1 MSVELQLNKPA
12 RMEWLDAMRGFT
24 MILVVAYHVSTDC
37 FGQNIKHSAALSFFV
52 LFRMPLFFFVSGFL
66 AYSSKT
72 VWNLRTLGQNLLKK
86 CKVQLIPT
94 VVFLAVFL
102 SLMRPNFLKGL
113 EVALASP
120 TKSGYWFTWA
130 LLLMFVIYYV
140 FAYLESKLPKKTI
153 IPLLLLWTG
162 ATAIYATIY
171 MPSWFTYHKAPFFS
185 YTSLI
190 QVMTYFHFFLFGTMV
205 RRYWH
210 HAERLF
216 DTKWFY
222 TVIVVVAFICA
233 VDYLK
238 WHTLRLQWANLPRTV
253 AMYSLILIV
262 VMFFRHYKEW
272 FTKQTVVGK
281 CLQYIGTRTLD
292 IYLLHFLFLPNAK
305 MIGGFFS
312 HNLRNFVF
320 DATLSLVVGL
330 LVIGFC
336 LITSNILRVSP
347 IFRKYLFG
355 RP

>member
-1 MSVELQLNKPA
+1 
-12 RMEWLDAMRGFT
+12 MEWLDAMRGFT

-37 FGQNIKHSAALSFFV
+37 FGQNIKHSSALSFFV

-66 AYSSKT
+66 AYSSK
-72 VWNLRTLGQNLLKK
+72 VQWSLRTLGQNMLKK

-94 VVFLAVFL
+94 IVFLAVFL

-113 EVALASP
+113 EAAMMSP

-130 LLLMFVIYYV
+130 LLLMFIIYYV
-140 FAYLESKLPKKTI
+140 FAYLESKLPKKTL
-153 IPLLLLWTG
+153 IPILLLWTG
-162 ATAIYATIY
+162 ATVVYATIY
-171 MPSWFTYHKAPFFS
+171 MPSWFSYHKDPFFH

-190 QVMTYFHFFLFGTMV
+190 QVMTYFHFFLFGTIV
-205 RRYWH
+205 RRYWSQV
-210 HAERLF
+210 ERLF

-222 TVIVVVAFICA
+222 AVVVTLAFICA

-238 WHTLRLQWANLPRTV
+238 WHTLRLQWANLPRTL

-272 FTKQTVVGK
+272 FTKQTTVGK

-305 MIGGFFS
+305 MIGSFFS
-312 HNLRNFVF
+312 EHRRNFVF
-320 DATLSLVVGL
+320 DTTLSMIVGL

>member
-1 MSVELQLNKPA
+1 
-12 RMEWLDAMRGFT
+12 MEWLDAMRGFT

-37 FGQNIKHSAALSFFV
+37 FGQNIKHSSALSFFV

-66 AYSSKT
+66 AYSSK
-72 VWNLRTLGQNLLKK
+72 VQWSLRTLGQNMLKK

-94 VVFLAVFL
+94 IVFLVVFL

-113 EVALASP
+113 EAAMMSP

-130 LLLMFVIYYV
+130 LLLMFIIYYV
-140 FAYLESKLPKKTI
+140 FAYLESKLPKKTL
-153 IPLLLLWTG
+153 IPILLLWTG
-162 ATAIYATIY
+162 AAVVYATIY
-171 MPSWFTYHKAPFFS
+171 MPSWFSYHKDPFFH

-190 QVMTYFHFFLFGTMV
+190 QVMTYFHFFLFGTIV
-205 RRYWH
+205 RRYWSQV
-210 HAERLF
+210 ERLF

-222 TVIVVVAFICA
+222 AVVVTLAFICA

-238 WHTLRLQWANLPRTV
+238 WHTLRLQWANLPRTL

-272 FTKQTVVGK
+272 FTKQTTVGK

-305 MIGGFFS
+305 MIGSFFS
-312 HNLRNFVF
+312 EHRRNFVF
-320 DATLSLVVGL
+320 DTTLSMIVGL

>member
-24 MILVVAYHVSTDC
+24 MILVVAHHVSTDC
-37 FGQNIKHSAALSFFV
+37 FGQDIKQSAALSFLV

-66 AYSSKT
+66 AYSSKVEWT
-72 VWNLRTLGQNLLKK
+72 LRTLGQNLLKK

-102 SLMRPNFLKGL
+102 SLMRPDFMKGL
-113 EVALASP
+113 EAALASP

-130 LLLMFVIYYV
+130 LLLMFIIYYI
-140 FAYLESKLPKKTI
+140 FAYLESKLPKKTL
-153 IPLLLLWTG
+153 IPILLLWTG
-162 ATAIYATIY
+162 ATVVYATIY
-171 MPSWFTYHKAPFFS
+171 MPSWFTYHKDPFFS

-190 QVMTYFHFFLFGTMV
+190 QVMTYFHFFLFGTIV
-205 RRYWH
+205 RRYWQYV
-210 HAERLF
+210 ERLF

-222 TVIVVVAFICA
+222 TIVVILAFICA

-238 WHTLRLQWANLPRTV
+238 WHTLRLQWANLPRTL

-262 VMFFRHYKEW
+262 VMFFRHYKDW
-272 FTKQTVVGK
+272 FTKKTIVGK

-292 IYLLHFLFLPNAK
+292 VYLLHFLFLPNAK
-305 MIGGFFS
+305 MIGTFFS
-312 HNLRNFVF
+312 ENRRNFAF
-320 DATLSLVVGL
+320 DITLSVIVGL